1 MKKDDDGDQSV
12 DRDDFYHKLNED
24 SLIGPPMVEYK
35 LGPKEIEGF
44 YDYEKLNFYL
54 WLTIFTYRD

>member
-54 WLTIFTYRD
+54 